1 MLIGRKEGREA
12 GREANW
18 NGGGKKEA
26 GRDEGGVPWW
36 GQRRPPTVHTPRCCP
51 LPSLAV
57 FSHGWVPQVGRRRQ
71 RRAGQSPPP
80 SEPHLEPLACVAPS
94 EAASELCP
102 TAAQYGEQDRSRPW
116 CLERAV
122 CSGWCGWSHGQHC
135 ARGKAGNV
143 VRAER
148 CPVLMQKRG
157 VC

>member
-1 MLIGRKEGREA
+1 MPAPNPHRPRLQVPSGQQPHLFHLPVYPQLPFVDRKKGREG

-26 GRDEGGVPWW
+26 GRDEGGVPGPRQQNGASPPW
-36 GQRRPPTVHTPRCCP
+36 GQRRPPTAHIPRCS

-102 TAAQYGEQDRSRPW
+102 TAAQYGEQDP
-116 CLERAV
+116 
-122 CSGWCGWSHGQHC
+122 
-135 ARGKAGNV
+135 
-143 VRAER
+143 
-148 CPVLMQKRG
+148 
-157 VC
+157 